1 MLNKQLGTIALALLL
16 GNPATATA
24 MSRPIEPPIPVS
36 AENVNTN
43 MLPPAIIKLGKVTVT
58 PDITYLKLPGYR
70 PMLLDLYRPKGK
82 AVRPLIIF
90 VHGGSWTTGSK
101 RTTAHFTD
109 FPRVLAHLAERGF
122 VVASVD
128 YRLSGEAPF
137 PAALQDIKAA
147 IRFLRAN
154 AGQYGIDPNRVA
166 IWGASAGAHLGAM
179 TAFTGKDMDFD
190 PPGMENA
197 EQSES
202 VQAFVGWYGPY
213 ELRALFQQATAPDSS
228 IDASGPMRFFGC
240 TPEGCPPGVFAKASP
255 VSYVDAGDPPTLLI
269 HGTSDTTVPAEQSRQ
284 LEKRLKNAGV
294 SAELVLIDNVSHDWA
309 GNDEQATATASR
321 KAINATFDWLAQQLL
336 KGR

>member
-36 AENVNTN
+36 AENVNTD

-82 AVRPLIIF
+82 AVRPLVIF

-109 FPRVLAHLAERGF
+109 FPRVLARLAERGF
-122 VVASVD
+122 VVAAVD
-128 YRLSGEAPF
+128 YRLSGEASF
-137 PAALQDIKAA
+137 PGAVQDIKAA

-154 AGQYGIDPNRVA
+154 AGKYGIDPNRVGV
-166 IWGASAGAHLGAM
+166 WGASAGAHLGAM
-179 TAFTGKDMDFD
+179 TAFTGEDMEFD

-197 EQSES
+197 GES
-202 VQAFVGWYGPY
+202 DRVQAFVGWYGPY
-213 ELRALFQQATAPDSS
+213 ELEALFQQATAPGST
-228 IDASGPMRFFGC
+228 IDPSGPMRFFGC
-240 TPEGCPPGVFAKASP
+240 TPEGCPPGVFVKASP
-255 VSYVDAGDPPTLLI
+255 VSHVDANDPPTLLI
-269 HGTSDTTVPAEQSRQ
+269 HGTDDTTVPAEQSRQ

-294 SAELVLIDNVSHDWA
+294 SAELVLIDGVSHDWA
-309 GNDEQATATASR
+309 GIDEQATATASR
-321 KAINATFDWLAQQLL
+321 KAVNTTFDWLEQQLL